1 MHLRGLNKC
10 IATLFIFSHNTNK
23 GENEERKRQ
32 NICALHAVS
41 VGVGHLLKRA
51 VYMQS
56 TFWLAGSCTSEA
68 DLWRERSVCWKKTT
82 GAGCSPCI
90 FATGKKKKRCP
101 AKTLPIFFFFFR
113 KSVFCTWDIP
123 IVPYIRY
130 QNASFCAH
138 EMSRYAAGTSA

>member
-10 IATLFIFSHNTNK
+10 TVTLFITAHNDDQSK
-23 GENEERKRQ
+23 NEERKQQ
-32 NICALHAVS
+32 NICAWHAVS
-41 VGVGHLLKRA
+41 ACVGHFVKRA

-56 TFWLAGSCTSEA
+56 AFWLAGSCTPEA

-82 GAGCSPCI
+82 GGLWFPLYFCNGEEKKAMPRKN
-90 FATGKKKKRCP
+90 ATD
-101 AKTLPIFFFFFR
+101 FFLFR
-113 KSVFCTWDIP
+113 KFVFCTWDIP